1 MRFNFWSVPF
11 PKASEKLESGQDTN
25 EMVRHQRLVS
35 PLFSLIPPHP
45 SLAGQETND
54 PEHGENQHSQNEN
67 TKVERQ
73 EDDTQVPNTHL
84 QHGSAKME
92 SAYRTF
98 KSGCFVSIGK
108 RNTRNIQIARS
119 ELQ

>member
-1 MRFNFWSVPF
+1 MPF

-25 EMVRHQRLVS
+25 EVVRHQSLIS
-35 PLFSLIPPHP
+35 PLFISLHSRCP

-84 QHGSAKME
+84 QNRGAKME
-92 SAYRTF
+92 SAYITF
-98 KSGCFVSIGK
+98 ESGCFY
-108 RNTRNIQIARS
+108 R
-119 ELQ
+119 